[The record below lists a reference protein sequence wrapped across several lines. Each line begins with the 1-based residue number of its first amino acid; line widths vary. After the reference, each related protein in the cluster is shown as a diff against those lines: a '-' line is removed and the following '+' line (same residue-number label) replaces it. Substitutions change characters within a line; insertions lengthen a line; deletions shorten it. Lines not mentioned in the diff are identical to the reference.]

1 MRAKAQARVRAAAWS
16 ARSSEKRAAAAPA
29 GTPGEG
35 DRRHHFP
42 VALLGARDQP
52 RDHLPLLDARDVRAG
67 ERQPPVRM
75 ARGDDA
81 GALAVEGEDVELAH
95 VAPDAED
102 LPDLLV
108 QERGALELPPIAD
121 GGRDLAGE
129 GDGPLAQVLLD
140 PAARQAERQRGEAEG
155 DDDEHGDAQEDELEP
170 DAEAHRL
177 RPLSRG
183 GRSPGT
189 AARRA
194 SIRPRRSSRGISTDS
209 SSWWVGSPSKSRSV
223 SSWQDTRRAAA
234 ACTVVMGSPPR
245 HQIQVRR
252 AYRRAPEGSTTSV
265 RRDSLCPGVAR

>member
-1 MRAKAQARVRAAAWS
+1 M
-16 ARSSEKRAAAAPA
+16 
-29 GTPGEG
+29 
-35 DRRHHFP
+35 
-42 VALLGARDQP
+42 P
-52 RDHLPLLDARDVRAG
+52 RICA
-67 ERQPPVRM
+67 
-75 ARGDDA
+75 
-81 GALAVEGEDVELAH
+81 
-95 VAPDAED
+95 
-102 LPDLLV
+102 DLLV

-189 AARRA
+189 RGATRA
-194 SIRPRRSSRGISTDS
+194 SISPRR
-209 SSWWVGSPSKSRSV
+209 

-234 ACTVVMGSPPR
+234 ACTVVMASPPR
-245 HQIQVRR
+245 HRIQVCR
-252 AYRRAPEGSTTSV
+252 AYRRAPEGSTIPVSV
-265 RRDSLCPGVAR
+265 ACLSVATRLGLRTLTGAHACAGSMTAVTRARPRSRPSDWRLAAGYDPSCIELAALLRTRGSHPSLSRGRSHGRRARRATAPSTARRRSIVRYALGAAVRHAGWVSSRGIAHRPR